1 MKERILTIVAA
12 ILVAAATAGFTFYA
26 TMPSRLAAIEATLAA
41 HTTTLNTIL
50 ATLLEKN

>member
-1 MKERILTIVAA
+1 MKDRIITVIVA
-12 ILVAAATAGFTFYA
+12 IIVAAATAGFTFYA

-41 HTTTLNTIL
+41 HTMTLNTIL